1 MSSGRRLPS
10 SLMAPSPTATTLPFC
25 GFSLAVSGRTMP
37 LAVVS
42 SSSTGFTISRSP
54 RGFRFINEPPSFGR
68 WFACQDRKNAGPQ
81 TFPARYPPWHSL
93 ARSPNKRKIA
103 TERTRVGENLALAAS
118 DCQRGAGT
126 GRRSVQ
132 RQQLAA
138 EGRGDP
144 FAAAPHH
151 PVVVPLEDRPQ
162 ERRHPVHPR
171 LRRRHV
177 PLVEDRG
184 DPVLLEEAPAT
195 GPFEVPHRLPL
206 H

>member
-1 MSSGRRLPS
+1 
-10 SLMAPSPTATTLPFC
+10 MAPSPTATTLPFC

-68 WFACQDRKNAGPQ
+68 WFACQDRKNAGPKP
-81 TFPARYPPWHSL
+81 FPARYPAWHSL
-93 ARSPNKRKIA
+93 AKSANKRKIA
-103 TERTRVGENLALAAS
+103 TEPTRVGKNLALAAS

-126 GRRSVQ
+126 GQRSVQ

-138 EGRGDP
+138 EARCAP
-144 FAAAPHH
+144 FAPAPHH
-151 PVVVPLEDRPQ
+151 PVVVPLDDRPQ

-184 DPVLLEEAPAT
+184 DTVLLVEPPAPDS
-195 GPFEVPHRLPL
+195 FEVAGRLAL
-206 H
+206 HHGE